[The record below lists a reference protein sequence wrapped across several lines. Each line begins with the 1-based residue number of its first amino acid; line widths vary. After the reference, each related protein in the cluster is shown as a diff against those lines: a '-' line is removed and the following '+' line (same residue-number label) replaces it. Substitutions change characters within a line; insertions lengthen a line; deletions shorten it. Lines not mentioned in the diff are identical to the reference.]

1 MHIKESRNISVR
13 FPNFRIMWGFIKTN
27 DLLCISDIDVA
38 DYILNTKLNDQQIVE
53 ACTMYQG
60 YITGMSAISS

>member
-1 MHIKESRNISVR
+1 
-13 FPNFRIMWGFIKTN
+13 MWGFIKTN